1 MSLETLTMF
10 NGNGQRMEKP
20 LPTIWIMDSIN
31 DVALSHI
38 AENTNLHFERHGF
51 SGYIAT
57 PTSSNQIARLFLTYN
72 FKTRYFNNA
81 DLDNTLLLKFK
92 DREDWD

>member
-1 MSLETLTMF
+1 MNQETLTMF
-10 NGNGQRMEKP
+10 NGNGQRMEKS

-31 DVALSHI
+31 DVALSYI
-38 AENTNLHFERHGF
+38 AENTNLHFKRHGF

-57 PTSSNQIARLFLTYN
+57 PVNSNQIARLFLTYN

-92 DREDWD
+92 NHEDWE